1 MDGRRDWDMDLGWER
16 ILQFG
21 NGGEE
26 MERRMSMSARRLF
39 DVGGLKVPDGVTVEN
54 RPGKKGVTVSD

>member
-1 MDGRRDWDMDLGWER
+1 MDLGWER

-39 DVGGLKVPDGVTVEN
+39 DVGELKVPDGVPVEN